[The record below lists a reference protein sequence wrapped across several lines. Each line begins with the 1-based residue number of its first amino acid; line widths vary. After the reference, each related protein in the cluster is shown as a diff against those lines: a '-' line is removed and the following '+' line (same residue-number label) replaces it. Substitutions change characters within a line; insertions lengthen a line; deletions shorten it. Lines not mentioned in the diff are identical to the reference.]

1 MRASTVY
8 LISGIQLQCCM
19 ILQILQSDWLRYEAL
34 SVPFP
39 SMTISSGIPRF
50 LFTGC
55 PGTNTLLFTL
65 VKRGEAPGVV
75 LANAFKYILWLNF
88 ILGK

>member
-8 LISGIQLQCCM
+8 LISRIQLQCCM
-19 ILQILQSDWLRYEAL
+19 ILQILQSDWLRYKAL

-55 PGTNTLLFTL
+55 PATNALLFTL
-65 VKRGEAPGVV
+65 VKPGEAPGVV
-75 LANAFKYILWLNF
+75 LANTFKYMLWFNF